1 MPDWPGNSSVRQ
13 LSLRLMLH
21 LTPTEFLMEMCP
33 VSQNILHI
41 RHVLFLKALYL
52 KHGMLAEFRVRA
64 LLTDYLVL
72 TVPQGFLIKSVT
84 KGHPQRKKSNYTDF
98 INILIYYQ
106 HPKSQL
112 ASQSTNRCIILKFHG
127 NFTGNLLK

>member
-13 LSLRLMLH
+13 LSLRLMPY

-33 VSQNILHI
+33 VSQNILHM

-64 LLTDYLVL
+64 LLPDYLVL

-84 KGHPQRKKSNYTDF
+84 KVRPQRKKSNYTDF
-98 INILIYYQ
+98 MNILIYYQ
-106 HPKSQL
+106 HPTSQL
-112 ASQSTNRCIILKFHG
+112 TSQSTDRCLIWTFHG
-127 NFTGNLLK
+127 NCNLLK